1 MTTSLRSLAAFVLLA
16 LAASAQAA
24 VNTNDDGLGLK
35 GYDPVAFFTV
45 GEPTLGK
52 ASLVAEHDGV
62 TYRFATAAHRRA
74 FQAAPEKYLPA
85 YGGYCA
91 YGVAKGAL
99 FDVSIDTWDIID
111 GRLMFNFDADIKEQ
125 FEADRAALL
134 QDAEG
139 NWPELSQSKG

>member
-1 MTTSLRSLAAFVLLA
+1 MKSSFRSLAAFALLA
-16 LAASAQAA
+16 LVATAQAA
-24 VNTNDDGLGLK
+24 VNADDTGLGLK

-45 GEPTLGK
+45 GEPTMGK
-52 ASLVAEHDGV
+52 ASLTAEHEGV
-62 TYRFATAAHRRA
+62 TYRFATTAHRRA
-74 FQAAPEKYLPA
+74 FEAAPEKYLPA

-99 FDVSIDTWDIID
+99 FDVSIDTWAIID
-111 GRLMFNFDADIKEQ
+111 GRLMFNLDADIKEQ

-134 QDAEG
+134 RDAAA